1 MILKTL
7 TLSGFRNIES
17 ARVEFDEGVNILC
30 GNNAQG
36 KTNIMEAIRF
46 FSECRSFRGASDKE
60 MILSGEKF
68 ASVFAEFEKNGRTQT
83 AEVRFFSEKRRELY
97 LNDCKVQPK
106 EFMGNFNSV
115 LFYPEQLTLIK
126 NGPDNRRRF
135 MDVSVCQIRPVYY
148 TLLSQFSRV
157 LQQRNALLKSGDTL
171 TLDIWDE
178 RFAKLSFL
186 VTKTRENYLSKL
198 EKHAAPI
205 ANEISGGAENMT
217 LRYTP
222 SFEAE
227 DENDLYTEL
236 VNNRER
242 DRELGYTS
250 VGAHKD
256 DFETYLNGKNVKIYG
271 SQGQQRSCV
280 MSFKLAEAEIL
291 SDTVGEYPLVLLDD
305 VFSELDTGRRNYI
318 TGKIVGKQVIITSC
332 DPIPMLTDSNLIFVE
347 NGSVHSVPV

>member
-1 MILKTL
+1 MFLRSLDL
-7 TLSGFRNIES
+7 TSFRNIES
-17 ARVEFDEGVNILC
+17 AHVVFDEGVNILC
-30 GNNAQG
+30 GDNAQG

-60 MILSGEKF
+60 LILSDHKF
-68 ASVFAEFEKNGRTQT
+68 ANILAEFEKNDRTQS
-83 AEVRFFSEKRRELY
+83 AEVRFFSEKRREIY
-97 LNDCKVQPK
+97 LNESKVLPK
-106 EFMGNFNSV
+106 EFMGNLNSV

-148 TLLSQFSRV
+148 TLLSQFTRV
-157 LQQRNALLKSGDTL
+157 LQQRNALLKSGDLL

-186 VTKTRENYLSKL
+186 VTKTRENYISRL
-198 EKHAAPI
+198 ESFAAPV
-205 ANEISGGAENMT
+205 ANEISGGAEM
-217 LRYTP
+217 LKLKYVP
-222 SFEAE
+222 SFEAS
-227 DENDLYTEL
+227 DENEL
-236 VNNRER
+236 LSELEKNRER
-242 DRELGYTS
+242 DKELGYTS

-291 SDTVGEYPLVLLDD
+291 AETTGEYPLILLDD
-305 VFSELDTGRRNYI
+305 VFSELDIGRRNYI
-318 TGKIVGKQVIITSC
+318 TGKILGKQVIITSC
-332 DPIPMLTDSNLIFVE
+332 EPILSLPDAKLIPVKNGKVE
-347 NGSVHSVPV
+347 

>member
-1 MILKTL
+1 MFLRSLDL
-7 TLSGFRNIES
+7 TSFRNIQS
-17 ARVEFDEGVNILC
+17 AHVIFDEGVNILC

-60 MILSGEKF
+60 MILSGQNF
-68 ASVFAEFEKNGRTQT
+68 SNIIAQFEKDGRPQS
-83 AEVRFFSEKRRELY
+83 AEVRFYSEKRREIY
-97 LNDCKVQPK
+97 LNESKVVPK
-106 EFMGNFNSV
+106 EFMGNLNSV

-157 LQQRNALLKSGDTL
+157 LQQRNALLKSGDIS

-186 VTKTRENYLSKL
+186 VTKTRENYIIRL
-198 EKHAAPI
+198 EQFAAPV
-205 ANEISGGAENMT
+205 ANEISGGAEE
-217 LRYTP
+217 LKLKYVP
-222 SFEAE
+222 SFYAN
-227 DENDLYTEL
+227 DENEL
-236 VNNRER
+236 FSELEKNRER

-250 VGAHKD
+250 IGAHKD

-291 SDTVGEYPLVLLDD
+291 AETTGEYPLILLDD
-305 VFSELDTGRRNYI
+305 VFSELDIGRRNYI
-318 TGKIVGKQVIITSC
+318 TGKILGKQVIITSC
-332 DPIPMLTDSNLIFVE
+332 DPIPLLKDSNLICVKE
-347 NGSVHSVPV
+347 GRIEQ